1 MKNGKLRTA
10 LPLAV
15 LFIIG
20 VCFVAAMIMLFDNSA
35 AFRTLFSGDSS
46 EVVGEVAQ
54 NSPASIAA
62 KTKMAAWVSML
73 IFSVIT
79 ALQLLAFGI
88 GAVVVQGIK
97 NNEESLQTK
106 IKQLDNAAIFF
117 DVPLY
122 VGLFGTVSAFLV
134 MTFSPQ
140 SSRLIAYSSTLIGI
154 VFSLLLKLTMEYPF
168 RQQLLRLTDE
178 KNTGV
183 GK

>member
-62 KTKMAAWVSML
+62 KTRIAAWISML

-79 ALQLLAFGI
+79 ALQLLAFGL
-88 GAVVVQGIK
+88 GFAVISNIK
-97 NNEESLQTK
+97 NSADSISSKL
-106 IKQLDNAAIFF
+106 KQLDNAGIFF

-154 VFSLLLKLTMEYPF
+154 VFSIALKLTMEYPF
-168 RQQLLRLTDE
+168 RQKLLRLSDDNKEGET
-178 KNTGV
+178 K
-183 GK
+183 

>member
-1 MKNGKLRTA
+1 MKNGKLRTF
-10 LPLAV
+10 LPV
-15 LFIIG
+15 IILFIIG
-20 VCFVAAMIMLFDNSA
+20 VAFVIGMVTMFENSPIV
-35 AFRTLFSGDSS
+35 RTLFSGDSG
-46 EVVGEVAQ
+46 ETVGEVAQ

-62 KTKMAAWVSML
+62 RTQMAAWVSML

-79 ALQLLAFGI
+79 ALQLLAFGL
-88 GAVVVQGIK
+88 GAVVVRGIK
-97 NNEESLQTK
+97 NNEDSNSSKL
-106 IKQLDNAAIFF
+106 KQLDNAGIFF

-168 RQQLLRLTDE
+168 RQKLLRLTDE
-178 KNTGV
+178 SKTGD

>member
-1 MKNGKLRTA
+1 MRTL
-10 LPLAV
+10 LPLAI

-20 VCFVAAMIMLFDNSA
+20 VGFVIAMIMLFDHSA
-35 AFRTLFSGDSS
+35 AFRTMCSGDSS
-46 EVVGEVAQ
+46 EVVGEDAQ
-54 NSPASIAA
+54 NSPASIAS
-62 KTKMAAWVSML
+62 KTRMAAWVSML

-79 ALQLLAFGI
+79 ALQLLAFGL
-88 GAVVVQGIK
+88 GFAVV
-97 NNEESLQTK
+97 NNIRHAADSAASKL
-106 IKQLDNAAIFF
+106 KQLDNAGVFF

-168 RQQLLRLTDE
+168 RQKLLHLADE
-178 KNTGV
+178 ASKGES
-183 GK
+183 K

>member
-1 MKNGKLRTA
+1 MKNGKMRTI
-10 LPLAV
+10 LPLV
-15 LFIIG
+15 ILFLIG
-20 VCFVAAMIMLFDNSA
+20 VGFTIAMIMLFDHSPM
-35 AFRTLFSGDSS
+35 FRTMFSGDSS

-62 KTKMAAWVSML
+62 KTRMAAWCSML

-79 ALQLLAFGI
+79 ALQLLAFGL
-88 GAVVVQGIK
+88 GFAVVSNIK
-97 NNEESLQTK
+97 HNDDSPQSKL
-106 IKQLDNAAIFF
+106 KQLDNAGVFF

-154 VFSLLLKLTMEYPF
+154 VFSLLLKLTTEYPL
-168 RQQLLRLTDE
+168 RQKLLRLSDE
-178 KNTGV
+178 ISKGES
-183 GK
+183 K

>member
-1 MKNGKLRTA
+1 MNRGKLRA
-10 LPLAV
+10 ILPV
-15 LFIIG
+15 VILFIIG
-20 VCFVAAMIMLFDNSA
+20 VAFVITMILIFDKSPA
-35 AFRTLFSGDSS
+35 LRTMFSGDSG
-46 EVVGEVAQ
+46 ETIGEVAQ

-62 KTKMAAWVSML
+62 KTKMAAWISML

-79 ALQLLAFGI
+79 ALQFLAFGI
-88 GAVVVQGIK
+88 GYVVVDGIK
-97 NNEESLQTK
+97 NNEESLNTK
-106 IKQLDNAAIFF
+106 IKQLDNAGIFF

-154 VFSLLLKLTMEYPF
+154 VFSILLKLTMEYPF
-168 RQQLLRLTDE
+168 RQQLLRLTDK
-178 KNTGV
+178 KNTGD

>member
-62 KTKMAAWVSML
+62 KTRMTAWISML

-79 ALQLLAFGI
+79 ALQFLAFGL
-88 GAVVVQGIK
+88 GFAVISKEYRKLV
-97 NNEESLQTK
+97 
-106 IKQLDNAAIFF
+106 
-117 DVPLY
+117 
-122 VGLFGTVSAFLV
+122 GTVSSALSICSLSKPHLSAV
-134 MTFSPQ
+134 I
-140 SSRLIAYSSTLIGI
+140 SRIC
-154 VFSLLLKLTMEYPF
+154 LL
-168 RQQLLRLTDE
+168 
-178 KNTGV
+178 
-183 GK
+183 

>member
-1 MKNGKLRTA
+1 MENKKFRA
-10 LPLAV
+10 WLPL
-15 LFIIG
+15 LIIFLIG
-20 VCFVAAMIMLFDNSA
+20 AAFVTGMIMLFDHSPVL
-35 AFRTLFSGDSS
+35 RSMFSGDSG
-46 EVVGEVAQ
+46 ETVGEVAQ

-62 KTKMAAWVSML
+62 RTKMAAWVSML

-79 ALQLLAFGI
+79 ALQLLAFGV
-88 GAVVVQGIK
+88 GYVVVKGIRCNSDSIAAK
-97 NNEESLQTK
+97 L
-106 IKQLDNAAIFF
+106 KQLDNAGVFF

-168 RQQLLRLTDE
+168 KQKLLRLADE
-178 KNTGV
+178 NERSQ